1 MKRTWMRIS
10 HLMTPDVVIASPMQ
24 SLKSAAQIM
33 EEHDFDALPV
43 CDHHRVIGMVTVR
56 DIAMKAVA
64 QGLSLEDTK
73 IVDFMTFETQYVFA
87 DQPAEEVASF
97 MIEQQLRRL
106 LVLDRDY
113 QLVGIVSVDDLLMTS
128 NFEQMLASHGASAYA
143 EAYQWPHLSTS
154 LRKQQIH

>member
-43 CDHHRVIGMVTVR
+43 CDHQRVIGMLTVR

-64 QGLSLEDTK
+64 QGLSLEDSKT
-73 IVDFMTFETQYVFA
+73 VDVMSFETHYVFA
-87 DQPAEEVASF
+87 DQPVEEVARF

-113 QLVGIVSVDDLLMTS
+113 QLVGIVSVDDLLMAS
-128 NFEQMLASHGASAYA
+128 NIHEMLASHSTSTRSNVHD
-143 EAYQWPHLSTS
+143 WPNLSTS

>member
-1 MKRTWMRIS
+1 MKTTWMKIS
-10 HLMTPDVVIASPMQ
+10 HIMTPDVVIASPMQ

-33 EEHDFDALPV
+33 EAHDFDALPV
-43 CDHHRVIGMVTVR
+43 CDHQRVIGMVTVR

-64 QGLSLEDTK
+64 QGLSLEDSK

-87 DQPAEEVASF
+87 DQPAQEVASF

-113 QLVGIVSVDDLLMTS
+113 QLVGIVSVDDLLMAS
-128 NFEQMLASHGASAYA
+128 DLQCLLARHAASTHT
-143 EAYQWPHLSTS
+143 EAYHWPHLSAS
-154 LRKQQIH
+154 LRKQQLH